1 MTLAPPAGH
10 WYLVQTK
17 PNQEVRAEENL
28 SRQGYVCF
36 RPQRERKASGRSRA
50 GASESLFPGYL
61 FIQLNDVNDNWYPI
75 RSTRGVN
82 RIVSFGAQPTAV
94 SEGIIDDIRQRLT
107 EPAEPAPSHRP
118 GETVRVQYSQ
128 ALEMDAVFLSAD
140 GNERAII
147 LLRILQREQRVSVA
161 LDQLSAA
168 APITQ
173 RLRA

>member
-1 MTLAPPAGH
+1 MTLATRSSH

-28 SRQGYVCF
+28 SRQGFVCF
-36 RPQRERKASGRSRA
+36 RPQRERQAAGRSRVA
-50 GASESLFPGYL
+50 TQESLFPGYL
-61 FIQLNDVNDNWYPI
+61 FIHLNDVNDNWYPI

-94 SEGIIDDIRQRLT
+94 GEDIIDAIRQRLAT
-107 EPAEPAPSHRP
+107 PVEAQPAHQP
-118 GETVRVQYSQ
+118 GAAVRVQYSPE
-128 ALEMDAVFLSAD
+128 LEMDAVFLSPD

-168 APITQ
+168 TPANQ